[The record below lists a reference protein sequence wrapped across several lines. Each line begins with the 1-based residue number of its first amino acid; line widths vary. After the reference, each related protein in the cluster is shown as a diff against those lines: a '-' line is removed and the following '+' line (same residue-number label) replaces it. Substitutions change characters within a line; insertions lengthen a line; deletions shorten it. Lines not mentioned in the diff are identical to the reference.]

1 MNTLNVSY
9 RIKRISAISVG
20 IILLSICGQSISSAY
35 QYPVLTSHQKF
46 RIFVQNTSSA
56 KAPVAAALRI
66 LPPQSSTISASVL
79 GTIDISPVLVSP
91 ATLPTDVGSNPY
103 ITYGDATPT
112 YSPSYVLPAHVV
124 LAPIP
129 VCGVA
134 ASVGTLDA
142 GRYTVDC
149 LNGPTSATQDESG
162 TAVNYAMVYH
172 TLVLDVLPAAHQSIS
187 IANSGATAAAGGS
200 GIVVSSTGYKGSSA
214 ITYALSPADPN
225 CSLSGSTVNAI
236 AEGTCYVVATIAAGN
251 YVTASSTAA
260 PFVFTAP
267 VVDPVSWT
275 LTANDA
281 AYTIGGTPPTLS
293 AIASPTGG
301 LSGSAT
307 CAIYAT
313 GDDSYISA
321 LTLNSSLSVTTY
333 KIHCT
338 GTAAAG
344 YNAATLVDGTLT
356 VSAAYVA
363 PVTVTVNHHVSYNLS
378 GGTGTI
384 PAAFWSPV
392 GSGYTTATG
401 NGLSKEGFT
410 FGGWSDGTHAYPANT
425 VEYVG
430 STDIVLSAVWVLITP
445 PDSGAQP
452 IVLPK
457 SPVVVPVAPTFT
469 SHSVASNLVANFI
482 KIVDVTFGTKLVAIP
497 HDAGTSL
504 TLTDGVA
511 ASLQDQL
518 TIVVTAEGVSI
529 TAVKGWTG
537 RISFPVVATQNGV
550 QVELFIGVEEDPA
563 SVLKPTFNLVSTKN
577 AKVAWTANNSQ
588 VELYNVYLG
597 NKLACTATK
606 TTCTLPISSI
616 KNFKSNMKIESV
628 GHQQTYSQKIAPAY
642 AAKILA
648 TAGIVH
654 FGLGSS
660 GLTATE
666 KKYLDGLI
674 KSLKTLGV
682 TNVTLNG
689 HADSTGAAALNKKLS
704 ADRVAAVKSYI
715 AKALPKLKVTSKVF
729 SSSAPI
735 GTNSTVSGRSDNRR
749 VEVLVG

>member
-142 GRYTVDC
+142 GSYTVDC

-172 TLVLDVLPAAHQSIS
+172 TLVLDVLPAAQSIS

-214 ITYALSPADPN
+214 ITYALSPADSN

-267 VVDPVSWT
+267 VVAPVSWT

-313 GDDSYISA
+313 GDGSYS
-321 LTLNSSLSVTTY
+321 
-333 KIHCT
+333 
-338 GTAAAG
+338 
-344 YNAATLVDGTLT
+344 
-356 VSAAYVA
+356 
-363 PVTVTVNHHVSYNLS
+363 
-378 GGTGTI
+378 
-384 PAAFWSPV
+384 
-392 GSGYTTATG
+392 
-401 NGLSKEGFT
+401 
-410 FGGWSDGTHAYPANT
+410 
-425 VEYVG
+425 
-430 STDIVLSAVWVLITP
+430 
-445 PDSGAQP
+445 
-452 IVLPK
+452 
-457 SPVVVPVAPTFT
+457 
-469 SHSVASNLVANFI
+469 
-482 KIVDVTFGTKLVAIP
+482 
-497 HDAGTSL
+497 
-504 TLTDGVA
+504 
-511 ASLQDQL
+511 
-518 TIVVTAEGVSI
+518 
-529 TAVKGWTG
+529 
-537 RISFPVVATQNGV
+537 
-550 QVELFIGVEEDPA
+550 
-563 SVLKPTFNLVSTKN
+563 
-577 AKVAWTANNSQ
+577 
-588 VELYNVYLG
+588 
-597 NKLACTATK
+597 
-606 TTCTLPISSI
+606 
-616 KNFKSNMKIESV
+616 
-628 GHQQTYSQKIAPAY
+628 
-642 AAKILA
+642 
-648 TAGIVH
+648 
-654 FGLGSS
+654 
-660 GLTATE
+660 
-666 KKYLDGLI
+666 
-674 KSLKTLGV
+674 
-682 TNVTLNG
+682 
-689 HADSTGAAALNKKLS
+689 
-704 ADRVAAVKSYI
+704 
-715 AKALPKLKVTSKVF
+715 
-729 SSSAPI
+729 
-735 GTNSTVSGRSDNRR
+735 
-749 VEVLVG
+749 